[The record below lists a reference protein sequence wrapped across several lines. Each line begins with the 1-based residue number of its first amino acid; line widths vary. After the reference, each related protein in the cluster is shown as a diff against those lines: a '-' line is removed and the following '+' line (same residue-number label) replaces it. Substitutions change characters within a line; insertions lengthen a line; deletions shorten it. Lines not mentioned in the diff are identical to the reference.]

1 MSPLSPLTSCS
12 PYLVNSMAA
21 VASEPDQ
28 LQVLNILCTA
38 GHISLPLLRS
48 FIRINTSPRHVFIFR
63 NYTIFT
69 VRSRHHLDQ
78 PPTWT
83 TTPYR
88 LSPTTYSIY
97 SQLPSILKAV
107 PPSANWGRAM
117 PRLQGPTYHISYLAA
132 IFTIMLLAPQS
143 THTGDE
149 RASSLWFDV
158 RTHWN
163 WTPCEWEMW
172 IFNLSLLFVSLYN
185 LTAIQNSFH
194 IRGPTE
200 TYKTVPVTA
209 INKFREST
217 TIAFKVVPF
226 WVDTQ
231 LQTMLPMFK
240 AIPQFMFCK
249 VLDYLRH
256 FCFHT
261 FCRHKMGSF
270 EHWLD
275 LWEQVEVAGSEI
287 WRVGWLLK
295 HSDVFSS

>member
-12 PYLVNSMAA
+12 PYLANSMAA

-48 FIRINTSPRHVFIFR
+48 FIRINTSRRHVFIFR

-143 THTGDE
+143 THRGDE
-149 RASSLWFDV
+149 RASCLWFDV

-172 IFNLSLLFVSLYN
+172 IFNLPLLFVSLHN
-185 LTAIQNSFH
+185 LTAFQNSFH
-194 IRGPTE
+194 IHIKVREKRYFYRKLTSKHTSLKQDVNKGGGWNCWRSC
-200 TYKTVPVTA
+200 A
-209 INKFREST
+209 IGDFGACTMGAEYT
-217 TIAFKVVPF
+217 D
-226 WVDTQ
+226 VDNRISV
-231 LQTMLPMFK
+231 K
-240 AIPQFMFCK
+240 
-249 VLDYLRH
+249 
-256 FCFHT
+256 
-261 FCRHKMGSF
+261 
-270 EHWLD
+270 
-275 LWEQVEVAGSEI
+275 
-287 WRVGWLLK
+287 
-295 HSDVFSS
+295 